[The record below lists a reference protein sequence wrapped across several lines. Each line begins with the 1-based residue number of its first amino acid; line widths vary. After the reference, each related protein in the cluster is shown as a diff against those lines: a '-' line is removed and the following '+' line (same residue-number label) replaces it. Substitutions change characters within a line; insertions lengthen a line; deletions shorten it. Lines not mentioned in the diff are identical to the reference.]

1 MRFIGNHPIPE
12 HVNPPED
19 FTALDGDLVG
29 KEEKASTEAATNVE
43 EFQPKRKRGRP
54 RTRKPDN
61 SQAA

>member
-19 FTALDGDLVG
+19 FTYHDEDLNG
-29 KEEKASTEAATNVE
+29 KDAKEIASSETTNVE

-54 RTRKPDN
+54 RKTDGTK
-61 SQAA
+61 AA